1 MMGAWFL
8 MVTLIFLKRYLE
20 INRTGDGG
28 DGSSGADWLVKKDHG
43 YENIQIE
50 TRGSTQNV

>member
-1 MMGAWFL
+1 MLAWSL
-8 MVTLIFLKRYLE
+8 LVTFIFLKRHLK

-28 DGSSGADWLVKKDHG
+28 DSSSDADWLVKKDHG

-50 TRGSTQNV
+50 TRGGSQIV